1 MKDAGEMIA
10 MFIIVFGSIGMAL
23 AVALSFYFITR
34 ILGID
39 LTPTQ
44 SQRKDE

>member
-1 MKDAGEMIA
+1 MNDTGEMTA

-23 AVALSFYFITR
+23 VVALSFYFVAK

-44 SQRKDE
+44 PQTKDE